1 MQTELELARKQIE
14 FARSYT
20 LQLIEDVTAEEWFT
34 IPEGAV
40 SHIGWQV
47 GHLAMAEYGL
57 TLLRIRDRQLEDNQL
72 ISKDFL
78 RLFKKGSTPR
88 AGEYPPA
95 AELRETLNRVHERA
109 LAAMTAYDEALLSE
123 PLPAPTAVYPNK
135 LGSLLFCAAHE
146 MLHAG
151 QIGALRRMLGK
162 APLR

>member
-1 MQTELELARKQIE
+1 MHAELELARKQIE
-14 FARSYT
+14 FARAYT
-20 LQLIEDVTAEEWFT
+20 LQLVEDITADKWFT
-34 IPEGAV
+34 IPMGAV

-57 TLLRIRDRQLEDNQL
+57 TLLRIRDRQVEDNEL

-78 RLFKKGSTPR
+78 RLFKKGSTPG
-88 AGEYPPA
+88 AGGYPSVV
-95 AELRETLNRVHERA
+95 ELRETLDRVHQRA
-109 LAAMTAYDEALLSE
+109 LVEMSTYNASQLAE

-162 APLR
+162 TPLR